1 MVTQNMNG
9 RHWPGRWSWAAVAA
23 ASVIV
28 AGCVTNPVTGESEF
42 GFISEAQ
49 EIEMGEESYFAGRQ
63 SEGGDYRLDPE
74 LTKYVNEVG
83 QRLAAVSDR
92 KLPYE
97 FVVLNSSV
105 PNAWALPGGKIAV
118 NRGLLTELKNEAELA
133 AVLGHEIVHAAA
145 RHGAKSVER
154 GTLLQ
159 IGVLAIG
166 VATADSDYG
175 ALAAVGASLGAGLIT
190 QKYGRDAELQ
200 SDLYGMKYMAR
211 AGYDPRA
218 AIALQETFVRLAE
231 GKDSSWLEGL
241 FASHPPSKE
250 RVDTNRETAKT
261 LAAGGELGTERY
273 RTQTAHLLK
282 AMPAYLAYDGGR
294 KALGKREY
302 DKAMTLAEKAISIE
316 PREANFYALR
326 GDAHLKQK
334 RYTDAVHEYGEAIRR
349 DDRFFYHFLQ
359 RGLLYNQ
366 LGERAAAQRDLKAS
380 HDLLP
385 TKKAANA
392 LGRMAYDEGD
402 RREAATYL
410 RQAADTDSE
419 EGRDASRLLARIEPG
434 DPNNYIRLR
443 PYRDRRGDVWLTLTN
458 TAPVG
463 VRDVS
468 IAAQY
473 RDPKGRVWNYST
485 TVSRIAASG
494 GIATVPL
501 SFSGL
506 PDDKA
511 LRNVSVR
518 ITRAQVE

>member
-1 MVTQNMNG
+1 MNSM
-9 RHWPGRWSWAAVAA
+9 RSMTDRRWFWGALAAAAVA
-23 ASVIV
+23 V

-42 GFISEAQ
+42 GFIGEAQ

-63 SEGGDYRLDPE
+63 AEGGDYRLDPE

-97 FVVLNSSV
+97 FVVINSSV

-118 NRGLLTELKNEAELA
+118 NRGLLTELNSEAELA

-154 GTLLQ
+154 GTLLE

-175 ALAAVGASLGAGLIT
+175 ALAAIGASLGAGLIA
-190 QKYGRDAELQ
+190 QKYSRDAELQ
-200 SDLYGMKYMAR
+200 SDLYGMRYMSR
-211 AGYDPRA
+211 AGYDPAA
-218 AIALQETFVRLAE
+218 AITLQETFVRLAE
-231 GKDSSWLEGL
+231 GKDSNWLAGL

-261 LAAGGELGTERY
+261 LSATGERGDERFK
-273 RTQTAHLLK
+273 QKTAHLYK
-282 AMPAYLAYDGGR
+282 VKPAYEAYDEGR

-302 DKAMTLAEKAISIE
+302 DRAMALADTAIAIE
-316 PREANFYALR
+316 PKEANFYALR
-326 GDAHLKQK
+326 GDAQLKHK
-334 RYTDAVHEYGEAIRR
+334 RYPDALREYSEAIRR

-359 RGLLYNQ
+359 RGLTYNQ
-366 LGERAAAQRDLKAS
+366 LGDRAAARRDLKAS
-380 HDLLP
+380 YDLLP
-385 TKKAANA
+385 TKKAAGV
-392 LGRMAYDEGD
+392 LGRMAYDDGD
-402 RREAATYL
+402 RREAANFL
-410 RQAADTDSE
+410 RQAADAESDD
-419 EGRDASRLLARIEPG
+419 GREAARLLARIDPG
-434 DPNNYIRLR
+434 DPNRYIRIR

-458 TAPVG
+458 TAPVT

-468 IAAQY
+468 ISAQY
-473 RDPKGRVWNYST
+473 RDPKGKVWNYST
-485 TVSRIAASG
+485 SVSRISGAG
-494 GIATVPL
+494 GIATIPT
-501 SFSGL
+501 SFNA

-511 LRNVSVR
+511 LRGVSLR

>member
-1 MVTQNMNG
+1 MKTMQSMTDG
-9 RHWPGRWSWAAVAA
+9 AWFWSALAA
-23 ASVIV
+23 ASLAL

-49 EIEMGEESYFAGRQ
+49 EIEMGQESYFAGRQ

-83 QRLAAVSDR
+83 QKLAAVSDR

-105 PNAWALPGGKIAV
+105 PNAWALPGGKIAL
-118 NRGLLTELKNEAELA
+118 NRGLLTELKSEAELA

-154 GTLLQ
+154 GTLLE

-175 ALAAVGASLGAGLIT
+175 ALAAVGAGLGAGLIA
-190 QKYGRDAELQ
+190 QRYSRDAELQ
-200 SDLYGMKYMAR
+200 ADLYGMRYMAR
-211 AGYDPRA
+211 AGYDPAA
-218 AIALQETFVRLAE
+218 AISLQETFMRLAE
-231 GKDSSWLEGL
+231 GKEPDWLEGL

-261 LAAGGELGTERY
+261 LPPGGETGRERY
-273 RTQTAHLLK
+273 QQKIAHLLK
-282 AMPAYLAYDGGR
+282 AKPAYDAYDAGR
-294 KALGKREY
+294 KALGKGEY
-302 DKAMTLAEKAISIE
+302 DKATALAEKAIALE

-326 GDAHLKQK
+326 GDAQLKRK
-334 RYTDAVHEYGEAIRR
+334 RYPDAVREYGEAIRR

-359 RGLLYNQ
+359 RGLVYQ
-366 LGERAAAQRDLKAS
+366 HLGDHAAAKRDLKAS
-380 HDLLP
+380 YDLLP

-392 LGRMAYDEGD
+392 LGRMAYEQGD
-402 RREAATYL
+402 RREASAYL
-410 RQAADTDSE
+410 RQAADNESA
-419 EGRDASRLLARIEPG
+419 EGREAARILARIEPG
-434 DPNNYIRLR
+434 DPNAYIRVR

-458 TAPVG
+458 TAPVT

-468 IAAQY
+468 ISAQY

-485 TVSRIAASG
+485 TVSKLNASG
-494 GIATVPL
+494 GIATIPT
-501 SFSGL
+501 SFNGL